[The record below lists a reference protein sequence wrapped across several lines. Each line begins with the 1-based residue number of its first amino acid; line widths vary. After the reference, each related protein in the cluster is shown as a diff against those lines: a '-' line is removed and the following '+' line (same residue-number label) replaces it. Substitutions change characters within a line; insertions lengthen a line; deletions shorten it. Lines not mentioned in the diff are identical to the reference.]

1 MMQEDYHYQRSPY
14 GENRGWRLKLNVDAL
29 TLFILGLGLLGLIVG
44 PCLGLYGI
52 GPGFVVLV
60 VAAVMAIPLRL
71 FLITASRN
79 DD

>member
-1 MMQEDYHYQRSPY
+1 MMQEHYHCHRGPY
-14 GENRGWRLKLNVDAL
+14 GENRGWQLRLNVDAL
-29 TLFILGLGLLGLIVG
+29 TLFILGLGVLGLVVG

-60 VAAVMAIPLRL
+60 VSAVMAIPLRL